1 MTAPVQ
7 APPPLLEAVH
17 LVRDY
22 PRPRSGLFEKPSVVR
37 ALGGVSLSIQRG
49 SSLGLIGESGSGK
62 STFARLVV
70 GLEKPDVGVVRIDG
84 EDLFAASSSRLR
96 LLRRRLSMVFQDP
109 YGSLDPRQRISRIID
124 EPLRGLERRLGR
136 SERLARVEAMTKS
149 VGLRPEILSRYPHEF
164 SGGQRQRIAIA
175 RALVTEPELIVA
187 DEAVSALDVSIQA
200 QILNLM
206 MDLRETSD
214 VTYLFISH
222 DLNVVRHVTD
232 QVVVLYLGRIVE
244 RGPTAQVFA
253 SPAHPYTKSLLDAV
267 PKPDPKTRRRP
278 KPPAPEPVLRIG
290 RRACPF
296 SPRCV
301 KANDHCRRNEPE
313 LAGIAPDREAAC
325 FYPGD

>member
-1 MTAPVQ
+1 MNTPII
-7 APPPLLEAVH
+7 PEPPLLEAVH
-17 LVRDY
+17 LVRDF
-22 PRPRSGLFEKPSVVR
+22 PKPRSGLFERPSVVR

-49 SSLGLIGESGSGK
+49 FSLGLIGESGSGK

-70 GLEKPDVGVVRIDG
+70 GLDKPDVGSVRIDG
-84 EDLFAASSSRLR
+84 EDIFSASPAALR
-96 LLRRRLSMVFQDP
+96 VLRRRLSMVFQDP
-109 YGSLDPRQRISRIID
+109 YGSLDPRHRIARIID

-136 SERLARVEAMTKS
+136 SERMARVEAVIKS

-206 MDLRETSD
+206 MDLKETAR

-232 QVVVLYLGRIVE
+232 HVAVLYLGRIVE

-253 SPAHPYTKSLLDAV
+253 NPAHPYTKSLLDAV
-267 PKPDPKTRRRP
+267 PKPDPASRRRP
-278 KPPAPEPVLRIG
+278 KPPMTLPNLPSG

-296 SPRCV
+296 SPRCA
-301 KANDHCRRNEPE
+301 KAQDHCRMNDPE
-313 LAGIAPDREAAC
+313 LVSIAPGREAAC
-325 FYPGD
+325 FHPVT